1 MCRNKYLCYVNNKHY
16 HIEMKTNKFWL
27 LLTTALLCFA
37 ACSRGGT
44 EKENVK
50 YTLEVTQSDGTS
62 VTDVTVGKQETSI
75 QLNVASNGSW
85 SVETPIGDDWVSI
98 DTPSGTAN
106 GVITINIE
114 ENTDFE
120 ERTTVVSFKLNEV
133 EDIWFS
139 ITQEAAVPNL
149 LEFKSVSPLPNFDI
163 NGGTLQIELNCNT
176 EWDYEVIPESEWI
189 TQKNRVFNSL
199 TLVIAENQYEPR
211 EAMLVFSIDTDE
223 SVKDTIHIT
232 QKYLPLL
239 EISTDTLRYE
249 VAGGASEIVV
259 NNNME
264 WNYATDADW
273 ITNIVKEESKLSFTV
288 EALPFGERST
298 TITISS
304 VENPSLSHTCVIEQK
319 GKEKIV
325 ADMLDIVFNED
336 GTAQDISI
344 AKMAVNTI
352 AGPQL
357 MTYYNEEYGRYVA
370 HFNNTMGTSASSS
383 YYQVR
388 YSNRTAFMTK
398 LSNGHT
404 LEVLFK
410 IDESP
415 KGFGEIK
422 PFSSHQAGGTGIILS
437 DKGRGNDI
445 TFLPNVSESGNS
457 TWRWN
462 ESNVTPEPG
471 KYYHVVGVWD
481 KEAKKA
487 KIYVNGKL
495 CQTTSAPGEL
505 HLQPADYQWFG
516 IGVDPGGKT
525 AGSNSFKGDIVIARI
540 YDAPLNNEQAIQLYE
555 QAQPVGETPS
565 ESFSLK
571 DIVFSNE
578 AQLGVGYG
586 FSVYGSGFAEGD
598 KIRFISTNDSSV
610 EYVLDVRANEERGL
624 VVIPANFTSGE
635 YRMFA
640 LRGNAS
646 FPIGVVNITIQDNPT
661 KPHKTQVIAHRGVH
675 STAVENSL
683 ESFIAAQE
691 LEGVYGSEFDVY
703 ITADGHVVSNHDATY
718 KGDNGETVRIET
730 TNYEDLPLRKGKKLP
745 TLEDYFEQALKNPG
759 CKLIIEIKSHSSEA
773 KNKEAA
779 DAVVKAVRDNNM
791 QEHVEFIAFNYNI
804 CKRIVELW
812 PEARVAYLTDN
823 KAPSVLKADGI
834 PGLDYEYS
842 RLLTTNRKWIAEA
855 KELGIYINMFTV
867 NNAADMIRCI
877 SAGADFITTD
887 NCPMLISILKMDFV
901 VAPEDL

>member
-1 MCRNKYLCYVNNKHY
+1 M
-16 HIEMKTNKFWL
+16 EMRTKTNKFLL

-37 ACSRGGT
+37 ACTRGGT
-44 EKENVK
+44 ERENVK
-50 YTLEVTQSDGTS
+50 YTLEVTQTDGTAIS
-62 VTDVTVGKQETSI
+62 DVTVGSGEFSF

-85 SVETPIGDDWVSI
+85 SIETPVEDDWVSI
-98 DTPSGTAN
+98 DTPSGTAD
-106 GVITINIE
+106 GVVNIKVE
-114 ENTDFE
+114 ENTEFE
-120 ERTTVVSFKLNEV
+120 ERTTIVSFKLNDV
-133 EDIWFS
+133 DDVWFS
-139 ITQEAAVPNL
+139 ITQEAAIPNT
-149 LEFKSVSPLPNFDI
+149 LEFKSVSPLPNFDLK
-163 NGGTLQIELNCNT
+163 GGTLEIELNCNT
-176 EWDYEVIPESEWI
+176 EWDYVVIPESEWI
-189 TQKNRVFNSL
+189 TQKKRVFNSL
-199 TLVIAENQYEPR
+199 TLEIAENQYEPR
-211 EAMLVFSIDTDE
+211 EAMVVFSIDTDE

-232 QKYLPLL
+232 QKHLPLL

-249 VAGGASEIVV
+249 EAGGAGEIVV
-259 NNNME
+259 TNNLE
-264 WNYATDADW
+264 WNYTTDADW

-288 EALPFGERST
+288 EALPFDERST

-304 VENPSLSHTCVIEQK
+304 VENPELNHTCVIEQK
-319 GKEKIV
+319 GKDRIV
-325 ADMLDIVFNED
+325 ADMLDVVFNED

-344 AKMAVNTI
+344 AKMPINTI

-370 HFNNTMGTSASSS
+370 HFNNTLGVSASSS

-388 YSNRTAFMTK
+388 YSNKAAFRNK
-398 LSNGHT
+398 LSDGHT
-404 LEVLFK
+404 LEVMFK

-422 PFSSHQAGGTGIILS
+422 PFTSHQAGGTGIMLS

-457 TWRWN
+457 TWRWV
-462 ESNVTPEPG
+462 ESGVTPDPG

-481 KEAKKA
+481 KSSKKA

-495 CQTTSAPGEL
+495 RATTSAPGDL
-505 HLQPADYQWFG
+505 RIQPEDYQWFG
-516 IGVDPGGKT
+516 IGADPGGKT
-525 AGSNSFKGDIVIARI
+525 AGSNCFKGDIVIARI
-540 YDAPLNNEQAIQLYE
+540 YDDPLNDEQAIQLYE

-571 DIVFSNE
+571 DIVFLNE

-586 FSVYGSGFAEGD
+586 LAVYGSGFAAGD
-598 KIRFISTNDSSV
+598 KIRFISTEDTSI
-610 EYVLDVRANEERGL
+610 EYVLEANTNEERAL

-640 LRGNAS
+640 IRGNAS
-646 FPIGVVNITIQDNPT
+646 FPIGVIAITMQDNPT

-703 ITADGHVVSNHDATY
+703 ITADGYVVSNHDATY

-730 TNYEDLPLRKGKKLP
+730 TNYDDLPLRKGEKLP
-745 TLEDYFEQALKNPG
+745 KLEAYFEQALKNPG

-887 NCPMLISILKMDFV
+887 NCPMLISILKMDFIV
-901 VAPEDL
+901 VPEDL

>member
-1 MCRNKYLCYVNNKHY
+1 M
-16 HIEMKTNKFWL
+16 EMRTKTNKFLL

-37 ACSRGGT
+37 ACTRGGT
-44 EKENVK
+44 ERENVK
-50 YTLEVTQSDGTS
+50 YTLEVTQTDGTAIS
-62 VTDVTVGKQETSI
+62 DVTVGSGEFSF

-85 SVETPIGDDWVSI
+85 SIETPVEDDWVSI
-98 DTPSGTAN
+98 DTPSGTAD
-106 GVITINIE
+106 GVVNIKVE
-114 ENTDFE
+114 ENTEFE
-120 ERTTVVSFKLNEV
+120 ERTTIVSFKLNDV
-133 EDIWFS
+133 DDVWFS
-139 ITQEAAVPNL
+139 ITQEAAIPNT
-149 LEFKSVSPLPNFDI
+149 LEFKSVSPLPNFDLK
-163 NGGTLQIELNCNT
+163 GGTLEIELNCNT
-176 EWDYEVIPESEWI
+176 EWDYVVIPESEWI
-189 TQKNRVFNSL
+189 TQKKRVFNSL
-199 TLVIAENQYEPR
+199 TLEIAENQYEPR
-211 EAMLVFSIDTDE
+211 EAMVVFSIDTDE

-232 QKYLPLL
+232 QKHLPLL

-249 VAGGASEIVV
+249 VEGGAGEIVV
-259 NNNME
+259 TNNLE
-264 WNYATDADW
+264 WNYTTDADW

-288 EALPFGERST
+288 ESLPFDERST

-304 VENPSLSHTCVIEQK
+304 VENPELNHTCVIEQK
-319 GKEKIV
+319 GKDRIV
-325 ADMLDIVFNED
+325 ADMLDVVFNED

-344 AKMAVNTI
+344 AKMPINTI

-370 HFNNTMGTSASSS
+370 HFNNTLGVSASSS

-388 YSNRTAFMTK
+388 YSNKATFRNK
-398 LSNGHT
+398 LSDGHT
-404 LEVLFK
+404 LEVMFK

-422 PFSSHQAGGTGIILS
+422 PFTSHQAGGTGIMLS

-445 TFLPNVSESGNS
+445 TFLPNVTESGNS
-457 TWRWN
+457 TWRWV
-462 ESNVTPEPG
+462 ESGVTPDPG

-481 KEAKKA
+481 KSSKKA

-495 CQTTSAPGEL
+495 RATTSAPGDL
-505 HLQPADYQWFG
+505 RIQPEDYQWFG
-516 IGVDPGGKT
+516 IGADPGGKT
-525 AGSNSFKGDIVIARI
+525 AGSNCFKGDIVIARI
-540 YDAPLNNEQAIQLYE
+540 YDDPLNDEQAIQLYE
-555 QAQPVGETPS
+555 QAQPVRETPS

-571 DIVFSNE
+571 DIVFLNE

-586 FSVYGSGFAEGD
+586 LAVYGSGFAAGD
-598 KIRFISTNDSSV
+598 KIRFISTEDTSI
-610 EYVLDVRANEERGL
+610 EYVLEANTNEERAL

-640 LRGNAS
+640 IRGNAS
-646 FPIGVVNITIQDNPT
+646 FPIGVIAITMQDNPT
-661 KPHKTQVIAHRGVH
+661 KPHKTQVVAHRGVH
-675 STAVENSL
+675 SIAVENSL

-703 ITADGHVVSNHDATY
+703 ITADGYVVSNHDATY

-730 TNYEDLPLRKGKKLP
+730 TNYDDLPLRKGKKLP
-745 TLEDYFEQALKNPG
+745 KLEAYFEQALKNPG

-887 NCPMLISILKMDFV
+887 NCPMLISILKMDFIV
-901 VAPEDL
+901 VPEDL